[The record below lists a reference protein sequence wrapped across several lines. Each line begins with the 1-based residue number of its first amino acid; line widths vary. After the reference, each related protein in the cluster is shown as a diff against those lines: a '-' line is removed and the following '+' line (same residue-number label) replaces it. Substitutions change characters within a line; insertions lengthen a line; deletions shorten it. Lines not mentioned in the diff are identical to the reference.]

1 MGYIIP
7 AYLTSKIWSPGA
19 SLPSRA
25 AIESLTIS
33 WMTMFPSGV
42 SFPPTMRRPSSSSG
56 SSLNSSTT
64 LASATRLHR
73 RGVSGGRRNREPS
86 GINMAVFSVYEEHIQ
101 LSLAELHLVKYL
113 INIQYVQYVIIKCSS
128 VLL

>member
-64 LASATRLHR
+64 LASATRLDR
-73 RGVSGGRRNREPS
+73 RGVLSGGRRNREPS
-86 GINMAVFSVYEEHIQ
+86 GINMAVFSVYEENIQ

-113 INIQYVQYVIIKCSS
+113 INIRTVCDNKVYI
-128 VLL
+128 LLL